1 MGEVRQGSDYKKASK
16 ISQQFGTSETHYLF
30 TLERTDIPGK
40 DPYSL
45 VTSGSITVSASQKM
59 RLNPPSPDHD
69 QGSLEFLD
77 GNGSQSYGN
86 PLQTV
91 LENDL
96 TIISLDV
103 PSEFANARN
112 VWCFLV
118 ASREASINSS
128 RMNYARLLLLSIDG
142 NANCFKRFGYF
153 ELVWKNKD
161 RKILD
166 YMEKREVV
174 II

>member
-1 MGEVRQGSDYKKASK
+1 
-16 ISQQFGTSETHYLF
+16 
-30 TLERTDIPGK
+30 
-40 DPYSL
+40 
-45 VTSGSITVSASQKM
+45 
-59 RLNPPSPDHD
+59 
-69 QGSLEFLD
+69 
-77 GNGSQSYGN
+77 
-86 PLQTV
+86 V